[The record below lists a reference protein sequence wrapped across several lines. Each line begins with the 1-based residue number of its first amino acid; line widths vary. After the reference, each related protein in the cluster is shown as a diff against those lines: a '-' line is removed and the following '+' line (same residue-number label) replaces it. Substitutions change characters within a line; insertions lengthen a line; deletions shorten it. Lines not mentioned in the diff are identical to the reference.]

1 MRRLVAWGALVIL
14 VLGGIWAYRHFTRP
28 ARQPALW
35 QNLPQGFYGVVY
47 VPSFAQSWKTF
58 RHSPLWDILRKSPH
72 LGDLVAEGQ
81 GWDSL
86 LRQYPQL
93 FEWLGS
99 RAILISW
106 YPEGPLYLIE
116 APFLAQIGDWR
127 GTMQKLAELNSWPIQ
142 LIEKEGYP
150 LWQLPT
156 GYLAPAGEILAYA
169 EEPTLLIRFLRGE
182 NVAQPPWRW
191 DAAENPPWLI
201 IGWRGPD
208 LHAAFSHPALGF
220 LDSLEWCDLHLY
232 LDEERLTAQGT
243 WTFQQGLWTYV
254 SPTSPS
260 IAELCPPTT
269 QLLLTFRLTDP
280 PTFYRKHLFPLYEK
294 DIVLAEKWLG
304 LSFESLF
311 FEPLSGEIAIA
322 QAQQPF
328 LLFRLKDP
336 EAFRKNLEKAE
347 KRLKNRTPLKNRHIP
362 YRGYT
367 LYHVEV
373 KGLFRW
379 LLGKAF
385 KDWEAPYFTQVGEW
399 LAIAQQ
405 PTPLYQWI
413 DAYLARQSLA
423 EKSDF
428 LSSFPPSTSPVVVL
442 TYVQPTPSDWLKFWL
457 PSAELPRW
465 QQEVAPWQ
473 ALTFSLRQGEAAT
486 LLASFQLIWKTPH
499 TAAQETPMVAESL
512 VKIPISRDTLLEGP
526 QEEYYPNGVLK
537 RRVTYVEG
545 QLEGE
550 YWEYYPNGIVKVQ
563 GFYEQGQKVGR
574 WRYYSSKGELL
585 REENWGGEI
594 EPVTGNDTAP

>member
-1 MRRLVAWGALVIL
+1 
-14 VLGGIWAYRHFTRP
+14 
-28 ARQPALW
+28 
-35 QNLPQGFYGVVY
+35 

-58 RHSPLWDILRKSPH
+58 RHSPLWYILRKSPH
-72 LGDLVAEGQ
+72 LSDLIAEGQ
-81 GWDSL
+81 AWDSL

-116 APFLAQIGDWR
+116 APFLAKIGDWR
-127 GTMQKLAELNSWPIQ
+127 GTMQKLAEINRWPIQ

-156 GYLAPAGEILAYA
+156 GYLAPAGAILVYA
-169 EEPTLLIRFLRGE
+169 ENPALVIRFLRGE
-182 NVAQPPWRW
+182 GMATPTWAW
-191 DAAENPPWLI
+191 DTPETLPWLI

-208 LHAAFSHPALGF
+208 LRAALQHPALGF

-232 LDEERLTAQGT
+232 LDEESLTAQGT
-243 WTFQQGLWTYV
+243 WTFHQGVWTYV
-254 SPTSPS
+254 SPTSLS

-280 PTFYRKHLFPLYEK
+280 PTFYRKHIRPLYEK
-294 DIVLAEKWLG
+294 EIALAEKWLG

-311 FEPLSGEIAIA
+311 FEPLSGEIALA
-322 QAQQPF
+322 QAREPF

-336 EAFRKNLEKAE
+336 ETFRRSLEKAE
-347 KRLKNRTPLKNRHIP
+347 KKLIRRTILKNRHIP

-367 LYHVEV
+367 LYHIEV

-385 KDWEAPYFTQVGEW
+385 TGWEAPYFTQVGEW
-399 LAIAQQ
+399 LAIAQK

-413 DAYLARQSLA
+413 DAYLARQTLY
-423 EKSDF
+423 EKNDF
-428 LSSFPPSTSPVVVL
+428 LKAFTQPTSHIVFL
-442 TYVQPTPSDWLKFWL
+442 TYIQPNPSEWLKFWL
-457 PSAELPRW
+457 TPAQLPRW
-465 QQEVAPWQ
+465 QEEVAPWQ
-473 ALTFSLRQGEAAT
+473 VATFSLSEAQADRLT
-486 LLASFQLIWKTPH
+486 ASFQLTWETTGPLS
-499 TAAQETPMVAESL
+499 QETPIPSESL
-512 VKIPISRDTLLEGP
+512 IKIPISRDSLLEGP

-537 RRVTYVEG
+537 RRLTYVEG
-545 QLEGE
+545 LLEGE

-594 EPVTGNDTAP
+594 EPLTGTDTVP